1 MKIEVVDLFCGV
13 GGLTCGLNQSGLK
26 VKAGFDIEKTCK
38 YPYEFNNNAK
48 FFEKDIR
55 KVTGEDINKCY
66 SKNAIRVLAGCAP
79 CQPFSQMSFKYQSDE
94 KTKRENDKRYDLLLE
109 FGRLIEET
117 QPDIVSMENVPK
129 IRNTTVFEK
138 FLETL
143 KTNGYKVD
151 YKVVYCPDYG
161 IPQNRRRFLL
171 LAAKSGN
178 IKLLDKTHSK
188 ENYVT
193 VRETIG
199 NLPKIESG
207 QICPT
212 DILHQTAKLSE
223 INLKRIK
230 LSKPGGS
237 WKDWPEELRCECHKK
252 DSGQTYSSVYGR
264 MEWDKISPTMTTQF
278 YCYGTGRYGHP
289 EQDRALTLREG
300 ALIQTFPMNYQFT
313 EPNTPFSLK
322 EIAREIGN
330 AVPVRLGEVIGKSIK
345 YFVGGKSWKKNQ
357 N

>member
-1 MKIEVVDLFCGV
+1 
-13 GGLTCGLNQSGLK
+13 
-26 VKAGFDIEKTCK
+26 
-38 YPYEFNNNAK
+38 
-48 FFEKDIR
+48 
-55 KVTGEDINKCY
+55 
-66 SKNAIRVLAGCAP
+66 
-79 CQPFSQMSFKYQSDE
+79 MSFKYQNDE

-109 FGRLIEET
+109 FGRLIKET

-129 IRNTTVFEK
+129 IRNTKVFEK
-138 FLETL
+138 FLDTL
-143 KTNGYKVD
+143 KNNGYKVD

-171 LAAKSGN
+171 LAAKNGD

-199 NLPKIESG
+199 KLPKVACGEV
-207 QICPT
+207 CTT

-230 LSKPGGS
+230 LSRPGGS

-300 ALIQTFPMNYQFT
+300 ALIQTFPIDYQFT
-313 EPNTPFSLK
+313 KPNTPFSLK

-345 YFVGGKSWKKNQ
+345 YFVGGKSWKKKNQ
-357 N
+357 K

>member
-13 GGLTCGLNQSGLK
+13 GGLTCGLNKSGLK

-38 YPYEFNNNAK
+38 YPYEYNNHAK
-48 FFEKDIR
+48 FYEKDIR
-55 KVTGEDINKCY
+55 KVTGEEINKCY

-79 CQPFSQMSFKYQSDE
+79 CQPFSQMSFKYQNDE
-94 KTKRENDKRYDLLLE
+94 KTKRENDKRYDLLLQ

-129 IRNTTVFEK
+129 IRNTKVFEK
-138 FLETL
+138 FLDIL
-143 KTNGYKVD
+143 KINGYKAD

-171 LAAKSGN
+171 LASKDGN

-188 ENYVT
+188 ENYLT

-199 NLPKIESG
+199 NLPKVESG

-223 INLKRIK
+223 INLKRIR
-230 LSKPGGS
+230 LSKPGGT

-264 MEWDKISPTMTTQF
+264 MEWDKIAPTMTTQF

-300 ALIQTFPMNYQFT
+300 ALIQTFPKDYQFT
-313 EPNTPFSLK
+313 EPGKDFSLK

-330 AVPVRLGEVIGKSIK
+330 AVPVKLGEVIGKSIEIYISKIKRK
-345 YFVGGKSWKKNQ
+345 YKHE
-357 N
+357 

>member
-13 GGLTCGLNQSGLK
+13 GGLTCGLIQSGLK

-38 YPYEFNNNAK
+38 YPYEFNNSAK
-48 FFEKDIR
+48 FIEKDIR
-55 KVTGEDINKCY
+55 EVSAEDINKCY
-66 SKNAIRVLAGCAP
+66 SKNAIKVLAGCAP

-94 KTKRENDKRYDLLLE
+94 NKKRENDKRYDLLLE
-109 FGRLIEET
+109 FGRLVKDVK
-117 QPDIVSMENVPK
+117 PDIVSMENVPK
-129 IRNTTVFEK
+129 IRDTYVFKE
-138 FLETL
+138 FLDIL
-143 KTNGYKVD
+143 KDCGYKVD

-171 LAAKSGN
+171 LASKDGD

-188 ENYVT
+188 DNYVT

-199 NLPKIESG
+199 HLPAVESG
-207 QICPT
+207 EICPT
-212 DILHQTAKLSE
+212 DILHQTAKLSD
-223 INLKRIK
+223 INLERIK

-237 WKDWPEELRCECHKK
+237 WRDWPKDLRCKCHQKE
-252 DSGQTYSSVYGR
+252 SGQTYTSVYGR

-289 EQDRALTLREG
+289 EQNRAITLREG
-300 ALIQTFPMNYQFT
+300 ALIQTFPQSYQFT
-313 EPNTPFSLK
+313 EPDKEFSLK
-322 EIAREIGN
+322 DVAREIGN
-330 AVPVRLGEVIGKSIK
+330 AVPVKLGEIIGKSILQ
-345 YFVGGKSWKKNQ
+345 FVN

>member
-13 GGLTCGLNQSGLK
+13 GGLTCGLLQSGLN

-38 YPYEFNNNAK
+38 YPYEFNNKAK
-48 FFEKDIR
+48 FYEKDIR
-55 KVTGEDINKCY
+55 KVTAEDINKCY
-66 SKNAIRVLAGCAP
+66 SKNAIKVLAGCAP
-79 CQPFSQMSFKYQSDE
+79 CQPFSQMSFKYQNNE

-109 FGRLIEET
+109 FGRLVKEV

-129 IRNTTVFEK
+129 IRETYVFEE
-138 FLETL
+138 FLKIL
-143 KTNGYKVD
+143 KNNGYYVD

-171 LAAKSGN
+171 LAAKDGK

-199 NLPKIESG
+199 KLPKVACGE
-207 QICPT
+207 ICST
-212 DILHQTAKLSE
+212 DILHQTAQLSE

-237 WKDWPEELRCECHKK
+237 WRDWPEELRCKCHQK
-252 DSGQTYSSVYGR
+252 DSGQTYTSVYGR

-289 EQDRALTLREG
+289 EQNRALTLREG
-300 ALIQTFPMNYQFT
+300 ALIQTFPIDYQFT
-313 EPNTPFSLK
+313 EPGKKFTLK
-322 EIAREIGN
+322 DIAREIGN
-330 AVPVRLGEVIGKSIK
+330 AVPVKLGEVIGESIK
-345 YFVGGKSWKKNQ
+345 QYLLKIRRNV
-357 N
+357 